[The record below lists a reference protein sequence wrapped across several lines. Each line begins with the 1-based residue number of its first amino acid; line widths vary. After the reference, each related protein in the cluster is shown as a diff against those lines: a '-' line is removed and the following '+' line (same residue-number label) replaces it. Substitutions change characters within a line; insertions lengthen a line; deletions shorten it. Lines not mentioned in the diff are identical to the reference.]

1 MVTAMNFSGNKLET
15 LPAGLFGALDKLLVI
30 DLSFNQV
37 QILSSEVGGDLS
49 GSLRR
54 KGFKQFLSI
63 FS

>member
-1 MVTAMNFSGNKLET
+1 MET

-37 QILSSEVGGDLS
+37 QILSSEVGGDMT
-49 GSLRR
+49 GNLRR